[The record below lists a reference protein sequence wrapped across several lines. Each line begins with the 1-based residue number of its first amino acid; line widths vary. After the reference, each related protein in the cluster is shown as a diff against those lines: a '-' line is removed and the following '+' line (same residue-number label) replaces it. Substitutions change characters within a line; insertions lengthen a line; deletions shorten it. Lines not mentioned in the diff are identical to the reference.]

1 MERVG
6 AQKEKEDA
14 VQREV
19 DDHRLDAVPMHA
31 ATFMRALAEKAPA
44 DVMIF
49 DEALTSSPDITHYLP
64 PTTPGQFFQ
73 TRGGSLGVGIPG
85 GIGLKLAEPD
95 RTVIAFAGDGGSM
108 YTIQALWT
116 AAHLQVGTKFII
128 CNNRSYQL
136 LKLNLQQYW
145 LERDLPERDFPAG
158 FDITNP
164 EIQFVEMARSMG
176 VDGLRVETPDQI
188 GPAIDAMLADDRPFL
203 IELVISSEVPGHEK
217 HMKSGQS

>member
-1 MERVG
+1 
-6 AQKEKEDA
+6 
-14 VQREV
+14 
-19 DDHRLDAVPMHA
+19 MHA

-64 PTTPGQFFQ
+64 PTMPGQFFQ

-85 GIGLKLAEPD
+85 GIGLKLAQPD

-116 AAHLQVGTKFII
+116 AAHLQVGAKFII

-145 LERDLPERDFPAG
+145 LERDLPERDFPAA

-176 VDGLRVETPDQI
+176 VDGVRVETPDQI
-188 GPAIDAMLADDRPFL
+188 GPAIDAMLADDRPYL

-217 HMKSGQS
+217 HMKASQS